1 MTLRTITL
9 GGSRTGPADI
19 ARIARDGAPVHLAAD
34 GLERATAAFEAAGE
48 IARRRPVYGRTTGV
62 GANRTQQVAAA
73 EGDAH
78 GLRLLRSHAGGAGAL
93 VPAEQARAMMAVRA
107 NQIMAGGAGLRPA
120 FAEALGAALNSG
132 HLPQVHEI
140 GAIGTGDLTALAETG
155 LTLIGERPW
164 SGGGRGESP
173 APIAL
178 AAGDAL
184 AFCSSSAL
192 TIGQATLAWADV
204 APLLRATQV
213 VAALSL
219 LAVDGNT
226 EPYDERVHAARP
238 HPGSVEVAAAMRRLL
253 TPAPPPAREN
263 APIRAAQTG
272 QDENA
277 PSPAPPTAQDEGAP
291 PPPSSPAP
299 PTGPGQGVPP
309 PPTGPS
315 DDATP
320 SPSSPAPPTGPG
332 EGGAFTA
339 PAARIQDPFGYRCL
353 PQVHGPAVEAGAAL
367 ERVLDVEINAA
378 AENPLISAAGGTVHH
393 HGGFHQAPL
402 GLALDHL
409 RVALLHTAHLSTAR
423 LATLVEPAFTGLRPF
438 LADAAAGSS
447 GVMILEYTA
456 SSALAELRNAALPA
470 ALGHVVL
477 SRGVEDHAAFASQS
491 ARQTLRAASS
501 YRLVLACELVAAV
514 RALRQSGL
522 GPAIAATPAGAA
534 YTLAAARLDPRDE
547 DRPLAPDIETAATLL
562 NTFATI

>member
-34 GLERATAAFEAAGE
+34 GLERAMAAFEAAGE
-48 IARRRPVYGRTTGV
+48 IARHRPVYGRTTGV

-164 SGGGRGESP
+164 SGGRGEPP

-219 LAVDGNT
+219 LAVDGNI

-253 TPAPPPAREN
+253 SPAPPPAREN
-263 APIRAAQTG
+263 APSRTPRTG
-272 QDENA
+272 QDEGA
-277 PSPAPPTAQDEGAP
+277 PPSPSSPAPPTAPDESAP
-291 PPPSSPAP
+291 SPPSSPAP
-299 PTGPGQGVPP
+299 PTGPDEG
-309 PPTGPS
+309 
-315 DDATP
+315 AA
-320 SPSSPAPPTGPG
+320 SPAP
-332 EGGAFTA
+332 A

-353 PQVHGPAVEAGAAL
+353 PQVHGPAVEAVAAL
-367 ERVLDVEINAA
+367 ERVLGVEINAA

-470 ALGHVVL
+470 ALGHAVL

-514 RALRQSGL
+514 RALRERGL

-534 YTLAAARLDPRDE
+534 YTLATAHLDPRDE
-547 DRPLAPDIETAATLL
+547 DRPLTTDTETAAALL
-562 NTFATI
+562 DTFATI